1 VREVL
6 PLATPLTMSYRC
18 LGRYRYT
25 YRFLQLQLFSS
36 LPPVVPSSFTYIIY
50 ILKVFVSLG
59 LPSQVIIIL
68 LNFLL
73 IGGYYKK
80 TGSKDFNV
88 KVCPKITIDFFES
101 IKRKEFFFCKQW
113 AENKDSLIIF
123 NILIILKI
131 FKL

>member
-1 VREVL
+1 MGEVL

-36 LPPVVPSSFTYIIY
+36 LPPIVPSSFTYIYPKSIRVVRSSFSSY
-50 ILKVFVSLG
+50 NHFTEFPAYWRVLQENWIQGFQCKSL
-59 LPSQVIIIL
+59 
-68 LNFLL
+68 
-73 IGGYYKK
+73 
-80 TGSKDFNV
+80 
-88 KVCPKITIDFFES
+88 PKNNSRFFFES

-123 NILIILKI
+123 NILIVLKF